1 MHWRC
6 DMGHFKKACI
16 LFIYIKTGVA
26 FWCAQYSTTPS
37 LAIYVNTC
45 PISVWLLSLA
55 VHANIARGALPG
67 SKFFHFHAVFA
78 KQIGKHTH
86 FGSRRPPL
94 DRHCQPGDILCR
106 PGRKML
112 QLQTATVRQTNGDIR
127 VTFVLPDPGVKLSVG
142 TNGSYQNVTAI
153 WFTKPNSCSV
163 TIQWQLCTRL
173 TTFSFTCSV
182 APSCGSLHSLYL
194 RLVNVV
200 AYDFL
205 SNHYR
210 HKGPVTYL
218 KLKF

>member
-86 FGSRRPPL
+86 FGSRRPPPRKIL

-106 PGRKML
+106 PGSKHKRVVSECYSYLIHTAVL
-112 QLQTATVRQTNGDIR
+112 QY
-127 VTFVLPDPGVKLSVG
+127 
-142 TNGSYQNVTAI
+142 NGSCAQGSRLSLLPVALHQAAALFI
-153 WFTKPNSCSV
+153 V
-163 TIQWQLCTRL
+163 CTCV
-173 TTFSFTCSV
+173 S
-182 APSCGSLHSLYL
+182 
-194 RLVNVV
+194 
-200 AYDFL
+200 
-205 SNHYR
+205 
-210 HKGPVTYL
+210 
-218 KLKF
+218 